1 VSVACVSVVEFCR
14 IEKEENRHC
23 RRCLFFLHWLFLFFW
38 LNLIHR
44 KAWIFLLAHVDFF
57 ILFQFPI
64 CKPPS
69 STLISV
75 AINNGSLFT
84 NLITTF

>member
-1 VSVACVSVVEFCR
+1 
-14 IEKEENRHC
+14 
-23 RRCLFFLHWLFLFFW
+23 
-38 LNLIHR
+38 LIHR